1 MIDFEPSQSATAQRQ
16 AVHAL
21 AQSAMRPIAREYDE
35 REHERPWDFIRVMW
49 ELARQMDAERGR
61 RGEEAGLRRERTLS
75 LVMTAEELAWGDA
88 GLFICAPGPG
98 LGGVAIT
105 AAGTP
110 EQQKR
115 FLGRFREGE
124 PKWGAMAITEAHC
137 GSDTAA
143 IRTTAARDGDDWVL
157 NGTKIFCTGGQMAA
171 EHPGGF
177 VVVWATVDKSA
188 GRAGIKPFI
197 VEAGTPGMKVLK
209 VEDKLGIRA
218 SDTATLVFE
227 DCRVPLSNI
236 LGDPEVTLEP
246 AGFKGVMATFDA
258 SRPLV
263 AAMAIGVGR
272 AALDYLRD
280 LLKEKGIPIRY
291 GVAPTRLTALER
303 DFMDMEAD
311 LHAAR
316 LLAWRAAW
324 MIDQGLR
331 NNLEASMAKAKA
343 GLAAAR
349 ITQKVV
355 ELLGPLGYSRD
366 HPAEKWMRDAKI
378 NDIFEGTQQ
387 INMLI
392 VARRILDYSSRE
404 LS

>member
-1 MIDFEPSQSATAQRQ
+1 MIDFEPSESARAQCQ

-35 REHERPWDFIRVMW
+35 REHERPWDFIRLMW

-197 VEAGTPGMKVLK
+197 VEAGTPG
-209 VEDKLGIRA
+209 
-218 SDTATLVFE
+218 
-227 DCRVPLSNI
+227 P
-236 LGDPEVTLEP
+236 
-246 AGFKGVMATFDA
+246 
-258 SRPLV
+258 
-263 AAMAIGVGR
+263 
-272 AALDYLRD
+272 
-280 LLKEKGIPIRY
+280 
-291 GVAPTRLTALER
+291 
-303 DFMDMEAD
+303 
-311 LHAAR
+311 
-316 LLAWRAAW
+316 
-324 MIDQGLR
+324 
-331 NNLEASMAKAKA
+331 
-343 GLAAAR
+343 AAAR
-349 ITQKVV
+349 
-355 ELLGPLGYSRD
+355 G
-366 HPAEKWMRDAKI
+366 
-378 NDIFEGTQQ
+378 
-387 INMLI
+387 
-392 VARRILDYSSRE
+392 
-404 LS
+404 